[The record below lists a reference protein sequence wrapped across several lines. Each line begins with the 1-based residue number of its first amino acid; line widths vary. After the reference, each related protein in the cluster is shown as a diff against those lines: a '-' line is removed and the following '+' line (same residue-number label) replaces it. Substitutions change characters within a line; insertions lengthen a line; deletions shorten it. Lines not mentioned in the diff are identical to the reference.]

1 MPGNAEGAA
10 TSVDR
15 DLDGREHGIVEGR
28 HRAAEELEGAVA
40 LRLSREDAHQRIA
53 LLRGR
58 ALGDVEAQRA
68 AALVN
73 RVRPRGR
80 VDHVEPVE
88 ACSAEAALLDVIRD
102 QRLAVAVRRI
112 AAEVAGAGEV
122 AVAGL
127 DVVDLDLP
135 ARDLVGGCSGG
146 RSGPGFRHGGPLA
159 RAAANGPP

>member
-1 MPGNAEGAA
+1 
-10 TSVDR
+10 
-15 DLDGREHGIVEGR
+15 
-28 HRAAEELEGAVA
+28 EGAVA
-40 LRLSREDAHQRIA
+40 LRPSGEDAYQRVA

-58 ALGDVEAQRA
+58 ALGDVEAERA

-73 RVRPRGR
+73 RVRPRRR

-88 ACSAEAALLDVIRD
+88 PCPAEAAFLDVVRD
-102 QRLAVAVRRI
+102 QRLAVAVGRI

-135 ARDLVGGCSGG
+135 ARDLVRGRGGG
-146 RSGPGFRHGGPLA
+146 RSGLCLRHRGASSTGRRERSTLTCP
-159 RAAANGPP
+159 R